1 MKVLKMK
8 DSAIDELSF
17 SDDEI
22 LDEDYAIENS
32 EDPENGPPIN

>member
-1 MKVLKMK
+1 MK

-22 LDEDYAIENS
+22 LDEDNEIENS
-32 EDPENGPPIN
+32 EDPENGPSINQ